1 MTPEP
6 TSSPVPWTER
16 LRFRYRGFK
25 AQRRS
30 QRLEIAALTH
40 GVAPDSVLI
49 DVGANKG
56 SYLPALAGTVPQGTV
71 FAFEPQPPLARY
83 LSRLTTACGLQNVQ
97 VVHAGCSD
105 AAGVLPLAI
114 PGDADTSPGAS
125 FAPAVAQREQC
136 RFVDVSVVRLDD
148 FFATETRRVAGLKI
162 DVEGHELAVLR
173 GAAGVVAQ
181 HRPTIVCECE
191 QRHLAD
197 ARVDDLFALLAGW
210 GYAGWFSDNR
220 RLHPVSNFD
229 ATVHQPTQGERF
241 WDRADYFNN
250 FVFVHEAHLSRK
262 NSPRSW
268 S

>member
-1 MTPEP
+1 VIAEHTV
-6 TSSPVPWTER
+6 SPVPWTER

-30 QRLEIAALTH
+30 QRLEIAALTRD
-40 GVAPDSVLI
+40 VAPGSVLV

-56 SYLPALAGTVPQGTV
+56 SYLPALSAAVPQGAV

-83 LSRLTTACGLQNVQ
+83 LSRLTTACGLHNVQ

-125 FAPAVAQREQC
+125 FAPAVAQRERC
-136 RFVDVSVVRLDD
+136 RFVEVTVVQPDE
-148 FFATETRRVAGLKI
+148 FFAAETRQIAGLKI

-173 GAAGVVAQ
+173 GAANLIAQ
-181 HRPTIVCECE
+181 HRPVIVCECE
-191 QRHLAD
+191 QRHLVD
-197 ARVDDLFALLAGW
+197 ARVDDLFTLLAGW

-220 RLHPVSNFD
+220 RLRPVSSFD
-229 ATVHQPTQGERF
+229 AAVHQPTEGERF

-250 FVFVHEAHLSRK
+250 FVFM
-262 NSPRSW
+262 PR
-268 S
+268 